1 MLDIDTIT
9 EASVEA
15 LAAGLRQTHDLIP
28 VPDDRTTPC
37 GSGDFDYRLWRDPE
51 RIRAD
56 EDLDDARAKRARN
69 RRAQGLCGSCFF
81 KVNCAINALQSDS
94 TDGIWAGVRL
104 EVTDHRFAASQRR
117 LAEVIAEE
125 ILDTGEI
132 PFRVADLI
140 KHRPE
145 MELLLAEAAVRVK
158 HNRENP
164 RPRRV
169 RKAAAD
175 ASADSAADKQKTAS

>member
-1 MLDIDTIT
+1 MPDIDTIS
-9 EASVEA
+9 EASAQA
-15 LAAGLRQTHDLIP
+15 LVAGLRLAHDLIP
-28 VPDDRTTPC
+28 VPDGRTTPC

-51 RIRAD
+51 RVRAD

-69 RRAQGLCGSCFF
+69 RRAQGLCGTCFF

-104 EVTDHRFAASQRR
+104 EVTDQRFASARGR
-117 LAEVIAEE
+117 LAEVIAEH
-125 ILDTGEI
+125 IVDAGEI
-132 PFRVADLI
+132 PFRVVDLI
-140 KHRPE
+140 KRRPE
-145 MELLLAEAAVRVK
+145 MESLLAEAAVRVK

-175 ASADSAADKQKTAS
+175 DAPAGSGAHKQKTA